1 MAQKIKFVT
10 DSASDIPRSLR
21 EELDILV
28 LPFPIAMGAR
38 EYQDGVDFTA
48 TEFYDMLLAAP
59 QIPTHAQLTPFVFSQ
74 CFEEAFRQGYT
85 DLIYTS
91 INSKGSATHQNA
103 LQAREEFYEDRP
115 EAEETFRIHILD
127 SRLYTMA
134 YGWAVVQGAK
144 MAAAGA
150 QAGEIVDF
158 IQDWVDH
165 VRVIFAPLDL
175 RFAKK
180 SGRISAAAAFMG
192 EALGLKPIM
201 TFANGESKILSKA
214 RGEKNAISAVVELC
228 KQERSANS
236 PYLVVHGNNLEQAVS
251 LPWSLSSVVW
261 CPSTPAPM

>member
-103 LQAREEFYEDRP
+103 LQAREEDLAIIHSPVGMPGRAVRTPLIQRLEQGLRFPPKHCSLCMAGCQPAQVPFCITHALIQAVKGNREEGLFFSGSNVGKLDRM
-115 EAEETFRIHILD
+115 L
-127 SRLYTMA
+127 
-134 YGWAVVQGAK
+134 
-144 MAAAGA
+144 
-150 QAGEIVDF
+150 
-158 IQDWVDH
+158 H
-165 VRVIFAPLDL
+165 VRELMDELMKDWRAFA
-175 RFAKK
+175 
-180 SGRISAAAAFMG
+180 
-192 EALGLKPIM
+192 
-201 TFANGESKILSKA
+201 
-214 RGEKNAISAVVELC
+214 
-228 KQERSANS
+228 
-236 PYLVVHGNNLEQAVS
+236 
-251 LPWSLSSVVW
+251 
-261 CPSTPAPM
+261 

>member
-115 EAEETFRIHILD
+115 EAE
-127 SRLYTMA
+127 
-134 YGWAVVQGAK
+134 
-144 MAAAGA
+144 
-150 QAGEIVDF
+150 
-158 IQDWVDH
+158 
-165 VRVIFAPLDL
+165 
-175 RFAKK
+175 
-180 SGRISAAAAFMG
+180 
-192 EALGLKPIM
+192 
-201 TFANGESKILSKA
+201 
-214 RGEKNAISAVVELC
+214 
-228 KQERSANS
+228 
-236 PYLVVHGNNLEQAVS
+236 
-251 LPWSLSSVVW
+251 
-261 CPSTPAPM
+261 